1 MIREV
6 HKVTHNGH
14 TIGFVRRLRKDWG
27 LTLTV
32 ITHDPDYDPGQ
43 YIGWHPSRE
52 VAEAEL
58 IAWAETCYTRLR
70 EVFQ

>member
-1 MIREV
+1 MSREV

-14 TIGFVRRLRKDWG
+14 TVGFVRRLRDSWG

-32 ITHDPDYDPGQ
+32 ITHDPEFDPGQ
-43 YIGWHPSRE
+43 YIGWHPTRE

-58 IAWAETCYTRLR
+58 IAWAEQCYTRLR
-70 EVFQ
+70 EVFA